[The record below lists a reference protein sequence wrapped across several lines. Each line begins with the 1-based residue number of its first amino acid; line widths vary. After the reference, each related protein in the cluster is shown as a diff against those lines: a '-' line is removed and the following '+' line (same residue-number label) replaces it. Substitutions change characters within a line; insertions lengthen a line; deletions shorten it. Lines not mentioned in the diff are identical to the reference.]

1 MTDNTSVK
9 LFTDEHVHSGLA
21 SALRQRGYDAIS
33 CQEVNR
39 VNQGISDEDQLA
51 YATEYGRAML
61 TNTMVDFI
69 RLDQTWKRNGQQHA
83 GIVLYTRINTF
94 GELLR
99 RIGQH
104 LAATDP
110 HVQYDTLLW
119 LA

>member
-1 MTDNTSVK
+1 MTGNASVK

-21 SALRQRGYDAIS
+21 NALRRHGCDAVS
-33 CQEVNR
+33 CLEANR
-39 VNQGISDEDQLA
+39 VNQGISDEAQLA

-61 TNTMVDFI
+61 TNNMIDFI

-83 GIVLYTRINTF
+83 GIILYTRINTF

-99 RIGQH
+99 RIEQH

-110 HVQYDTLLW
+110 
-119 LA
+119 